1 MSRSLKIAFAIFAVA
16 VVIGLLS
23 FRSLHRRIQRLAE
36 AQSAEEKA
44 RREVLSPPIST
55 PTDVLIHAKI
65 YWASGPDSVAA
76 VDVPLPLSADP
87 VQRSKQVLQELI
99 ANPPSPEQRTLPAD
113 TALLEFYILPDGTA
127 IADFSDA
134 LSSEIPSGI
143 MSEELTVNSIAQT
156 LANNVPS
163 LQRLKI
169 LIHGQEVQ
177 TLAGHVD
184 LTGMFDLNP
193 PQAASDTTATPSTAA
208 APPSQSASPQNAA
221 SQYAP
226 TASTK
231 PTVPPVGSTHAS
243 SPNSSH

>member
-1 MSRSLKIAFAIFAVA
+1 MSRSLKIAFAIFAIA

-36 AQSAEEKA
+36 AQAAEEKA

-55 PTDVLIHAKI
+55 PTDTLIHAKI
-65 YWASGPDSVAA
+65 YWAAGPDGVAA

-113 TALLEFYILPDGTA
+113 TVLLAFYILPDGTA
-127 IADFSDA
+127 IADFSDT
-134 LSSEIPSGI
+134 LTSEIPSGI
-143 MSEELTVNSIAQT
+143 MSEELMVSSIAQT
-156 LANNVPS
+156 LANNVPV

-169 LIHGQEVQ
+169 LIHGQEVE
-177 TLAGHVD
+177 TLAGHLD

-193 PQAASDTTATPSTAA
+193 PQAASDATATASGTSPSSSGPSSPATSSPVASKPPA
-208 APPSQSASPQNAA
+208 APA
-221 SQYAP
+221 
-226 TASTK
+226 T
-231 PTVPPVGSTHAS
+231 GTHAS
-243 SPNSSH
+243 SPSSPH

>member
-16 VVIGLLS
+16 VVVGLLS

-36 AQSAEEKA
+36 AQAAEERA
-44 RREVLSPPIST
+44 RREVLSPRIST

-76 VDVPLPLSADP
+76 VDVQLPLSADP

-177 TLAGHVD
+177 TLAGHLD

-193 PQAASDTTATPSTAA
+193 AQAASSTPSTAPIPSA
-208 APPSQSASPQNAA
+208 VPAPSRGTPNPAASPAVGAQT
-221 SQYAP
+221 P
-226 TASTK
+226 T
-231 PTVPPVGSTHAS
+231 
-243 SPNSSH
+243 PNSSH